1 MKAQPLT
8 ALAVLAF
15 AVWSCGS
22 GALASPL
29 PQGNKRSKSDADINA
44 IGHRHIVHDTNF
56 YSPEKEKE
64 LGKQLA
70 QEVERF
76 SKLLSDPIVTE
87 YIGRVA
93 QNVANNSD
101 SHIPVTVRVI
111 DSDVVNAFTLPG
123 GHQYINRGLLLQL
136 HAEAELASLL
146 ARGIAHT
153 ALRSTTREA
162 TKGQLMQLAT
172 VPLILSEPGSL
183 TPVGW
188 SLTIPLTELKIRRQ
202 DELDADYF
210 GVQYLYKAG
219 YDPKCFTDFVQRIWG
234 TSSATAKNVP
244 KVFST
249 FPPLDERL
257 VALQNEISN
266 ILPPRD
272 GAIVSTAEFDAFKER
287 LRAQKSEGP
296 APKLRTKN
304 AEPRNPRPNLK
315 PQ

>member
-1 MKAQPLT
+1 MKAEPLT
-8 ALAVLAF
+8 ALAVVAF
-15 AVWSCGS
+15 AVWSCGI

-29 PQGNKRSKSDADINA
+29 PQNKRSKSDADINA
-44 IGHRHIVHDTNF
+44 IGHRRIVHDMNF
-56 YSPEKEKE
+56 YSPEREKE
-64 LGKQLA
+64 LGKALS
-70 QEVERF
+70 QEVERA
-76 SKLLSDPIVTE
+76 SKLLDDPIVTE

-101 SHIPVTVRVI
+101 AHIPVTVRVI

-123 GHQYINRGLLLQL
+123 GYQYINRGLLLQL
-136 HAEAELASLL
+136 HGEAELASLL

-153 ALRSTTREA
+153 GLRSAAREA
-162 TKGQLMQLAT
+162 TKDELILLAT

-188 SLTIPLTELKIRRQ
+188 SSAIPLAELKMRRQ

-234 TSSATAKNVP
+234 TTSATAKNVP
-244 KVFST
+244 KVLST

-257 VALQNEISN
+257 AALQSEISN

-287 LRAQKSEGP
+287 LPAQKAGP
-296 APKLRTKN
+296 ELKRPAENT
-304 AEPRNPRPNLK
+304 EPRNPRPTLK
-315 PQ
+315 PS

>member
-15 AVWSCGS
+15 AIWSCGS

-44 IGHRHIVHDTNF
+44 IGHRRIVHDTNF

-70 QEVERF
+70 QEVERS
-76 SKLLSDPIVTE
+76 SKLLNDPIVTE
-87 YIGRVA
+87 YIGRIA
-93 QNVANNSD
+93 LNVAKNSD
-101 SHIPVTVRVI
+101 THIPVTVRVI

-123 GHQYINRGLLLQL
+123 GYQYINRGLLLQL
-136 HAEAELASLL
+136 HGEAELASLL

-172 VPLILSEPGSL
+172 VPLILSEP
-183 TPVGW
+183 VAGW
-188 SLTIPLTELKIRRQ
+188 SLTIPLTELKMRRQ

-219 YDPKCFTDFVQRIWG
+219 YDPKCFTDFVQRTWG
-234 TSSATAKNVP
+234 TSSATAKNDP

-287 LRAQKSEGP
+287 LPAQKSEGP
-296 APKLRTKN
+296 APKLRAKN
-304 AEPRNPRPNLK
+304 AEPRNPSPNLK